1 MTEYELAELVAIYS
15 SNGSGLFATYL
26 TLISGYLI
34 TAFLAG
40 ARLNT
45 LQVTILNVGFV
56 FAASIVTFATF
67 GALMTQVA
75 YTMKLL
81 VLAPGAPQIGRG
93 WLMKS
98 LCILM
103 AGGTLASLYVMW
115 NSRHP
120 KT

>member
-56 FAASIVTFATF
+56 FAAFIITFATF

-81 VLAPGAPQIGRG
+81 VLPM
-93 WLMKS
+93 LLS
-98 LCILM
+98 L
-103 AGGTLASLYVMW
+103 
-115 NSRHP
+115 
-120 KT
+120 